1 MEENTEILLE
11 KYKITLDFLKFE
23 ATILWQI
30 FSAFFVA
37 HAIII
42 GFVVSSLT
50 ENDSCKVN
58 TQLILFAGIVGVILS
73 VFWLLTFY
81 SNSQWYY
88 FRMKQAKSDETN
100 LDKDLSKDD
109 WSLLNNEAEKFANN
123 IPLKNKLGGYGIIV
137 TFLLIYIIT
146 ICFASFR
153 MSYI

>member
-1 MEENTEILLE
+1 MEERDYLIE

-37 HAIII
+37 NSIII
-42 GFVVSSLT
+42 GFVVNSLT

-81 SNSQWYY
+81 SNSQWY
-88 FRMKQAKSDETN
+88 
-100 LDKDLSKDD
+100 
-109 WSLLNNEAEKFANN
+109 
-123 IPLKNKLGGYGIIV
+123 
-137 TFLLIYIIT
+137 
-146 ICFASFR
+146 
-153 MSYI
+153 